1 MGHSFGLDLVP
12 GGEFPKGH
20 GCDNEKKKKKKEE
33 RKGEKERKNEV

>member
-12 GGEFPKGH
+12 GWEFPQAI
-20 GCDNEKKKKKKEE
+20 GCDHEEKKKKKEE